1 MNLSKCIQV
10 IFYIGMSFALV
21 SCVGVVKIP
30 VYALSPDSTKI
41 TALKSKY
48 GKTEFDQD
56 LKACKNDVC
65 RKTARNLIL
74 NELVLLTDYYYQT
87 YEGNMIAGKARSDF
101 GFGMAST
108 ALSLAS
114 AVSTVEDSKTI
125 ISTIASLASST
136 RTEID
141 KNFYHEQTTQALI
154 VKMRALRTVK
164 KLALINGS
172 FLSYEQYPLER
183 GLGDFFEYYR
193 AGTMAN
199 AVQSIYEYAAE
210 QNGNAHKRIDE
221 IQEAKAAKAYSE
233 AGITIN

>member
-1 MNLSKCIQV
+1 
-10 IFYIGMSFALV
+10 
-21 SCVGVVKIP
+21 
-30 VYALSPDSTKI
+30 
-41 TALKSKY
+41 
-48 GKTEFDQD
+48 
-56 LKACKNDVC
+56 
-65 RKTARNLIL
+65 L

-199 AVQSIYEYAAE
+199 AVQSIYEDAAE
-210 QNGNAHKRIDE
+210 QNGNAQKRIDE